1 MSSFSVFILTIKFRT
16 FTPYFF
22 KQQWISF
29 TIMTKIMLPILFTA
43 GLIAQTQPEPV
54 PEPEKPDISINF
66 VKADDELLLNWSVN
80 TYVGYPI
87 YKAENFTRFDD
98 SHFVYGISLG
108 TPLGIK
114 TGLAYSTLDLELIN
128 FIFGNTAASDG
139 EDAEFGETV
148 FHIGLNSGMFIN
160 DLSLSLTAAT
170 GEYKYGTGFIGAINI
185 DLPYWG
191 DYEVRSTIRFSAVPT
206 DKDITSAWVDLGVSL
221 GYEF

>member
-1 MSSFSVFILTIKFRT
+1 MSSFSVFILTIKFST

-22 KQQWISF
+22 KQQWNSF
-29 TIMTKIMLPILFTA
+29 MIMTKIMLPILFTA

-87 YKAENFTRFDD
+87 YKAENFRRFDD
-98 SHFVYGISLG
+98 DHLVWGLSLG
-108 TPLGIK
+108 TPIGIK

-160 DLSLSLTAAT
+160 DLSLSLTAAA
-170 GEYKYGTGFIGAINI
+170 GKYSDGTGYIGAINI

-206 DKDITSAWVDLGVSL
+206 GTDITSAWVDLGVSI